1 MYDTA
6 DMSFPDF
13 TGVND
18 AHTCAHVQRF
28 LLISLLIIE
37 TTTTKCRDYLL
48 LLDKYLFLLKV
59 MCAHSS
65 AG

>member
-6 DMSFPDF
+6 DMKFPDF

-18 AHTCAHVQRF
+18 AHTRAHVQRF
-28 LLISLLIIE
+28 LLIFLLTIE
-37 TTTTKCRDYLL
+37 TTITKCRDYLL

-59 MCAHSS
+59 VCAHSS